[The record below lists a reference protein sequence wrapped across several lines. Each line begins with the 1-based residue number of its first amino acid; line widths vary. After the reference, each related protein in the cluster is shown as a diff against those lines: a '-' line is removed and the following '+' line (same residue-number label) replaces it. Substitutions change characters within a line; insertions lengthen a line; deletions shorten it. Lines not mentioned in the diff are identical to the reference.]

1 MKKIYSLL
9 VSLLFCIG
17 LNAQIT
23 LNLQPDATTGKDA
36 MLHGTTGY
44 MDNNYCTDSEL
55 PADAWTFGGTPGVIR
70 SVIAFDLSTI
80 PVNSTVTSAKLSLY
94 ATNDV
99 NSMGQH
105 STASGPNDCWLERIT
120 SAWDEAT
127 VTWNTQPTTTTQNH
141 VALPASTSATENY
154 TDIDV
159 KNLLQDMVN
168 NPLNSFGFMFKLQN
182 ESYYRRM
189 NFCSSD
195 NTTPNL
201 RPKLVITYIPS
212 IAIDTCISLQPDAST
227 GKDAMLHGT
236 TGYMDNN
243 YGTDPELPADA
254 WTFGGTAGVI
264 RSVIAFDLSN
274 IPSNATVTSAKLSL
288 YATNDLNSMGQHSTA
303 SGPNDCW
310 LERITSAWDQSTV
323 TWNNQPTTTTQNH
336 VSLPASDSAT
346 ENYLNID
353 VKAITQDM
361 VSNPSSSFGFMFK
374 LQNESYYRRMNF
386 CSSDNTTPA
395 LRPKLEVCYST
406 SNGVNEQLLTNY
418 IISIYPNPTKDNLT
432 IETNINT
439 EQKIE
444 ITNLIGQTIYTIYI
458 NKKVTIN
465 TSAFAKGVYILKLSS
480 DKETIVRKFV
490 KE

>member
-1 MKKIYSLL
+1 
-9 VSLLFCIG
+9 
-17 LNAQIT
+17 
-23 LNLQPDATTGKDA
+23 
-36 MLHGTTGY
+36 
-44 MDNNYCTDSEL
+44 
-55 PADAWTFGGTPGVIR
+55 
-70 SVIAFDLSTI
+70 
-80 PVNSTVTSAKLSLY
+80 
-94 ATNDV
+94 
-99 NSMGQH
+99 
-105 STASGPNDCWLERIT
+105 
-120 SAWDEAT
+120 
-127 VTWNTQPTTTTQNH
+127 
-141 VALPASTSATENY
+141 
-154 TDIDV
+154 
-159 KNLLQDMVN
+159 
-168 NPLNSFGFMFKLQN
+168 
-182 ESYYRRM
+182 M